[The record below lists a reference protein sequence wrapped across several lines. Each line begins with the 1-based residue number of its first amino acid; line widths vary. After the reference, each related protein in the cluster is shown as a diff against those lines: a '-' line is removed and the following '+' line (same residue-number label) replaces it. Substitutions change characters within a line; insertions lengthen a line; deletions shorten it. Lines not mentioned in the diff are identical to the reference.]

1 MTLDELGKVFL
12 FIEVCVS
19 KSVYIIIS
27 PWKFDFLKILKLQW
41 NLRIEIII
49 SHYSLKITD
58 LLMHTLT
65 LLMCMKLTLTLV
77 I

>member
-27 PWKFDFLKILKLQW
+27 
-41 NLRIEIII
+41 
-49 SHYSLKITD
+49 HYSLKITD
-58 LLMHTLT
+58 LLMQTLT
-65 LLMCMKLTLTLV
+65 LLMCMKLTLPHTLV